1 MKENIEIQNN
11 IQEHRRQQ
19 ARERTL
25 GHIEKD
31 AEVLINKEVEVC
43 LSQDML
49 DNLKRVFTNSKE
61 EGKED
66 LDTVPMDTYF
76 MNIVED
82 DWFDDVRL
90 ENIVRETV
98 DGE

>member
-1 MKENIEIQNN
+1 
-11 IQEHRRQQ
+11 
-19 ARERTL
+19 
-25 GHIEKD
+25 
-31 AEVLINKEVEVC
+31 
-43 LSQDML
+43 ML